1 MLLLL
6 LAVAHAETITCDA
19 IEGPALHYE
28 FWQKSGGNMPM
39 ENDPQMTETWTLG
52 ERVLMSAGQSYGGKS
67 YRSGG
72 LDWTWDPKSTVI
84 ESVRRR
90 SSIERHIVY
99 TARVH
104 VVDTDGVPL
113 GPGLGV
119 EADAKMR
126 CVRDPEYGIP

>member
-6 LAVAHAETITCDA
+6 LSAALAETITCDA

-28 FWQKSGGNMPM
+28 YWQKSGGNMPM
-39 ENDPQMTETWTLG
+39 NNEPSQTESWTLG
-52 ERVLMSAGQSYGGKS
+52 GRVLMSAGQSYGGGA

-84 ESVRRR
+84 ESAGSRR
-90 SSIERHIVY
+90 SLARHIVY
-99 TARVH
+99 TTRVH

-113 GPGLGV
+113 GPGLGT